1 MLRSKNP
8 NAAEEAEKFEGFIAK
23 LLYYMHLKGVEWNV
37 AYTRED
43 GSRRQVDVQY
53 QRMFSRVIIECKYRT
68 NPHARIKLEE
78 VYNGDLPQ
86 KRQEKKDDGR
96 YEKGREKEHERVYE
110 RAYGQGYEKKG
121 LKKPINHLVDEVD
134 ERRMFARARYAVLA
148 TNAYFDMDVVDEA
161 RRQSIELWDRN
172 TITEMLRD
180 KHSLLGIRKLCW
192 KHDFDLEEMIK
203 STKER
208 DYKGLKGSMY
218 RV

>member
-23 LLYYMHLKGVEWNV
+23 LLYDMHLKGVEWNV

-78 VYNGDLPQ
+78 VRNGNQPQ
-86 KRQEKKDDGR
+86 KRQEKEHDIKHEGW
-96 YEKGREKEHERVYE
+96 YEKVHERGYE
-110 RAYGQGYEKKG
+110 NGYEKKN
-121 LKKPINHLVDEVD
+121 LQKPINHLVDEVD